1 MLTTTDRYLS
11 AREWR
16 TRKNSNSLRGGRV
29 EFMEMEVQWRHPP
42 GVGSTNN
49 NNNSD
54 NDNVMITIIIM
65 IINYTNDRGFG
76 FFRYMIPNPLPTEY
90 SSLFECTPLAMTYA
104 IRVKKY
110 VLLLA

>member
-1 MLTTTDRYLS
+1 M
-11 AREWR
+11 
-16 TRKNSNSLRGGRV
+16 

-65 IINYTNDRGFG
+65 IINYTNDRDLGFSD
-76 FFRYMIPNPLPTEY
+76 I
-90 SSLFECTPLAMTYA
+90 
-104 IRVKKY
+104 
-110 VLLLA
+110 